1 MRWHRHFTLLT
12 VFLLLMG
19 SLFGLLTVPKPNGT
33 NSVQAMHHDDMSSPV
48 NSTRHKNGHWIGTW
62 SASPQQPHGEGVSHR
77 GFNNE
82 TVRMIVH
89 PHLSGK
95 AIRLKFSNAFG
106 ENPLTIGKVTVA
118 KTKKGSHIR
127 PGTLRD
133 VTFGGTESIT
143 VPAGARALSDPVKLP
158 VSYGED
164 LTVSVYFAGETGPST
179 WHRLSRQTS
188 YISTSGDHTAELKG
202 DAYKTEVEGWFYLEA
217 VDVLAQPSVKGAIVT
232 LGDSITDG
240 HSSTLNAN
248 HRWPDYLAERIQRQG
263 KGRQYSVLNSG
274 ISGNKILRDSPVYG
288 VNALARLDRDVL
300 TQSGATHVILLEGI
314 NDIGHEPHTF
324 DANKIIAGMKQIVD
338 QVHASGLKV
347 YGGTLTPFE
356 GTTIEGYYTEEG
368 EQTRQEVNR
377 WIRTGGYFD
386 GVIDFDKALR
396 DPENP
401 LRLKPE
407 FDSGD
412 HLHPNDKGYKAMA
425 EAVNLSLFK

>member
-1 MRWHRHFTLLT
+1 
-12 VFLLLMG
+12 
-19 SLFGLLTVPKPNGT
+19 
-33 NSVQAMHHDDMSSPV
+33 
-48 NSTRHKNGHWIGTW
+48 
-62 SASPQQPHGEGVSHR
+62 
-77 GFNNE
+77 
-82 TVRMIVH
+82 
-89 PHLSGK
+89 
-95 AIRLKFSNAFG
+95 
-106 ENPLTIGKVTVA
+106 
-118 KTKKGSHIR
+118 
-127 PGTLRD
+127 
-133 VTFGGTESIT
+133 
-143 VPAGARALSDPVKLP
+143 
-158 VSYGED
+158 
-164 LTVSVYFAGETGPST
+164 
-179 WHRLSRQTS
+179 
-188 YISTSGDHTAELKG
+188 
-202 DAYKTEVEGWFYLEA
+202 
-217 VDVLAQPSVKGAIVT
+217 VLAQPSVKGAIVT